1 MRHTHWDR
9 LRDVRNGTSDPGRP
23 TGHRACND
31 ARMPSFVGPVLSPG
45 LLSDSVQPVLRA
57 DGLVLRPWEAADV
70 ATVVAAYADPDI
82 ERWHVRS
89 MTRMEAMD
97 WVRIAGTDWREG
109 RAASWAI
116 ESEGAVVGRMT
127 LKLRLSHGLAEAAYW
142 TLPSARG
149 QGVATLALQAATRWA
164 FDIGLHRVELE
175 HSTQNLPSCRV
186 ALKAGYSVEG
196 TRRAAA
202 LHGDGWHDMHLH
214 GRVQNL
220 VEASG

>member
-1 MRHTHWDR
+1 MPS
-9 LRDVRNGTSDPGRP
+9 LVAPVLPPGRI
-23 TGHRACND
+23 
-31 ARMPSFVGPVLSPG
+31 
-45 LLSDSVQPVLRA
+45 SDSVQPVLRTEWI
-57 DGLVLRPWEAADV
+57 VLRPWEDEDA

-89 MTRMEAMD
+89 MTTVEATD
-97 WVRIAGTDWREG
+97 WIRAAEVAWREG

-116 ESEGAVVGRMT
+116 QAAGGVVGRMT

-142 TLPSARG
+142 TLSTARG
-149 QGVATLALQAATRWA
+149 QGVASLALRTATRWG

-186 ALKAGYSVEG
+186 ADRAGFPVEG
-196 TRRAAA
+196 TRRSAA

-214 GRVQNL
+214 GRVNDTAATSACAHRSL
-220 VEASG
+220 PTSRG